1 MQGLE
6 FRNDSE
12 NSENNDPRGLILSH
26 EREDSDGKN
35 NKNFLENFEK
45 ILKISK
51 L

>member
-35 NKNFLENFEK
+35 NKNFLEK